1 MKDSLTCQAHT
12 RLATPQFYSFSLAMA
27 KDARS
32 IPNALTVVVTLLPLA
47 VGPGCS

>member
-1 MKDSLTCQAHT
+1 MN
-12 RLATPQFYSFSLAMA
+12 LAPPQFYFFSLTMA

-32 IPNALTVVVTLLPLA
+32 IPNALTVVGYLLPLA